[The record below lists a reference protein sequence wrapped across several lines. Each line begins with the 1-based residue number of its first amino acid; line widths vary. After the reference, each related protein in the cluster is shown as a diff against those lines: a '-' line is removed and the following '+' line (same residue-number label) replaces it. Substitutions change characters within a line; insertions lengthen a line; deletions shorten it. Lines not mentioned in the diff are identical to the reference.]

1 MTDSPRNDPLESYF
15 DELRRY
21 PFDGVPAVAPAGEA
35 TPAGSLPGLLRHIA
49 ERLGLV
55 R

>member
-21 PFDGVPAVAPAGEA
+21 PYDGVPAGAPDAPPGA
-35 TPAGSLPGLLRHIA
+35 PPSRPGLLRHLA
-49 ERLGLV
+49 LRLGLA